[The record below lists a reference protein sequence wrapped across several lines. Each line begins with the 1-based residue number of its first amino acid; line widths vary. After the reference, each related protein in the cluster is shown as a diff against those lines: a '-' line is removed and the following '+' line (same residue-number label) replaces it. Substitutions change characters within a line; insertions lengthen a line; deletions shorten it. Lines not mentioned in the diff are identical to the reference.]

1 MSFSVDANIL
11 LYASDESSPWH
22 DRAKRFLV
30 ECSRSHEPFY
40 LTWPVV
46 FAYLRIVTHPTALPR
61 PLQPVTAEANVA
73 SLLGL
78 PHCRLVTEEEGFW
91 SVYRRVTQDAPAR
104 GNLVPDAH
112 VAAILLQHG
121 VRRFYT
127 RDRDF
132 RRFDFLDVRD
142 PVAGD

>member
-1 MSFSVDANIL
+1 MSFSLDANIL

-22 DRAKRFLV
+22 ARAKRFLI

-46 FAYLRIVTHPTALPR
+46 FAYLRIATHPTALPR
-61 PLQPVTAEANVA
+61 PLPPAAAEANVET
-73 SLLGL
+73 LLAL
-78 PHCRLVTEEEGFW
+78 PHCRLIAEEEGFW
-91 SVYRRVTQDAPAR
+91 RVYRQVASEVPAR

-132 RRFDFLDVRD
+132 RRFEFLDVRD
-142 PVAGD
+142 PVAAE